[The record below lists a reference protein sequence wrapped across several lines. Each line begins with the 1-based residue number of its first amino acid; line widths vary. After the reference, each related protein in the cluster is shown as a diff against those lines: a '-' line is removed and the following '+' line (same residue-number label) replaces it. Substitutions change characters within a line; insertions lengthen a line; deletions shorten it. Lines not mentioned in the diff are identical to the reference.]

1 VKRILIAPD
10 SFKGSLSA
18 AQAAEIIA
26 EEARKAFPEAEVL
39 TLPVSDGGEGFVD
52 AVLGLVGGKRHTVS
66 VNDPLMREI
75 TAVYGE
81 LPNGAAVIE
90 MAAAAGLLRVGV
102 GERDV
107 MRASTYGVGELILD
121 AIEKGLNP
129 ILVGLGGSATND
141 GGVGAARALALE
153 FWNETGQPIHYAQD
167 FASIS
172 RVSLTDRF
180 FMISQHQFVFLS
192 DVQNPLCG
200 PNGASHVFG
209 PQKGATPEQVE
220 ALDRG
225 LALLADV
232 IQENTGR
239 DFRFEPGL
247 GAAGGFALPFM
258 AYFHARIIS
267 GIDYVLD
274 LANFDQKLVGTDL
287 VISGEGRTDAQS
299 AMGKVISALARRC
312 KVASVPLVLLS
323 GSVTADAE
331 SLKELGVSEMIAIT
345 PQGTPLDQAML
356 EAEVNLRLTARQFFN
371 DYARKS
377 RL

>member
-1 VKRILIAPD
+1 MKRILIAPD

-26 EEARKAFPEAEVL
+26 EEAESAFPEAEVL
-39 TLPVSDGGEGFVD
+39 TLPVSDGGEGLVD
-52 AVLGLVGGKRHTVS
+52 TVLGLVGGKRHTVS
-66 VNDPLMREI
+66 VHDPLMREI
-75 TAVYGE
+75 TAEYLE
-81 LPNGAAVIE
+81 LSNGAAVIE
-90 MAAAAGLLRVGV
+90 MAAAAGLPLVGV
-102 GERDV
+102 GEHDV

-153 FWNETGQPIHYAQD
+153 FWDETGQPIHYAQD

-180 FMISQHQFVFLS
+180 FMISQHQFMFLS
-192 DVQNPLCG
+192 DIQNPLCG
-200 PNGASHVFG
+200 PNGASYVFG
-209 PQKGATPEQVE
+209 PQKGATHEQVE

-225 LALLADV
+225 LAHLAEVFEKQTRQDL
-232 IQENTGR
+232 R
-239 DFRFEPGL
+239 SEPGI

-267 GIDYVLD
+267 GIDFVLD
-274 LANFDQKLVGTDL
+274 LAEFDQNLLGTDL

-312 KVASVPLVLLS
+312 KAASVPLVLLS

-331 SLKELGVSEMIAIT
+331 SLKKLGVSEMIAIT
-345 PQGTPLDQAML
+345 PQGTPLDQAKA
-356 EAEVNLRLTARQFFN
+356 EAENNLRLAACQLFN
-371 DYARKS
+371 NYSRKP

>member
-1 VKRILIAPD
+1 
-10 SFKGSLSA
+10 
-18 AQAAEIIA
+18 
-26 EEARKAFPEAEVL
+26 
-39 TLPVSDGGEGFVD
+39 
-52 AVLGLVGGKRHTVS
+52 
-66 VNDPLMREI
+66 
-75 TAVYGE
+75 
-81 LPNGAAVIE
+81 
-90 MAAAAGLLRVGV
+90 
-102 GERDV
+102 
-107 MRASTYGVGELILD
+107 
-121 AIEKGLNP
+121 
-129 ILVGLGGSATND
+129 VGLGGSATND